1 MPSSRTLG
9 RGSAA
14 RCWRAP
20 CSLRPAG
27 WRCAACRT
35 RSGFSPSCA
44 ARSSSFAA
52 ATAGHDRGAR
62 PRRWRGG
69 AARRRGALAQA
80 RPGTGG
86 RGARP
91 RRRPRPQRRG
101 PRAGARGRARRGV
114 RARAARRAET
124 REAEAGGD
132 GRPADGAAGRA
143 AARRDGPVPLRHRQ
157 ARRRARRRHRAELAG
172 DGEPRRRGARA
183 GAELYRRI
191 LRGAGGIRRDR
202 GRGERPG
209 NAHAQG
215 RRRIRPGAAGPCRCA
230 ARGAPLPTWWR
241 GSPREVPLLTGW
253 AGGPAA
259 ERLKEGDRLAGALDS
274 VARIFGRTRHEIESL
289 VEGVRMVDWSEDPF
303 ARGAYAY
310 ELAGS
315 PPDLLP
321 RLAAPEEE
329 TLFFAGEATSLT
341 GRGGTVDGALE
352 TGLRAA
358 KQLLQTL

>member
-62 PRRWRGG
+62 PRRGRGG
-69 AARRRGALAQA
+69 AARRRGALAQT
-80 RPGTGG
+80 RPGAGG

-191 LRGAGGIRRDR
+191 LRGAGGVVKALLRFREPFWLTRALRKADFF
-202 GRGERPG
+202 
-209 NAHAQG
+209 HA
-215 RRRIRPGAAGPCRCA
+215 P
-230 ARGAPLPTWWR
+230 GAPLPTWWR